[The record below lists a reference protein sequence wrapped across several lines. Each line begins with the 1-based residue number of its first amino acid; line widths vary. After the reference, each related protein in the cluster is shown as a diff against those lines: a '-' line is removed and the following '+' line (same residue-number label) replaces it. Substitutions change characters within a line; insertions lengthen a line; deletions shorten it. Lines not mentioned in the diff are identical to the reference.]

1 MKQNFD
7 IQGMS
12 CAACAVNIEKSV
24 NKLKGVQ
31 KAEVNLLANRMTAE
45 FDEQL
50 ITEKDIIKAVN
61 ALGYKAA
68 SENNIKDTESG
79 KKDSSNNDEAKIL
92 LIRFFVS
99 LIFMLPLMY
108 FSMGHMIGLPAGA
121 LDPMKNPMNFT
132 LLQLL
137 LATPVLVVNG
147 RFFINGIKGIIKR
160 APNMDTLIFLGAS
173 AAYIYSIIQMFEIN
187 SLVMQG
193 HIHHAGELA
202 MNIFFE
208 SAVMILTLVTL
219 GKYFEAKSKGRT
231 KRAVEKLLRLRPETA
246 LVLRDGMEVTIP
258 SSEIMAGDIVILKP
272 GDYIPVDGVV
282 IEGNSTVD
290 NSAITGEYIPVEVSV
305 GKSINSA
312 AINIGGTIKM
322 RAEKVGNDTTL
333 SKIIE
338 LVENAGGSKAPIAK
352 LADKVSGIFVPIV
365 TLIAVV
371 TFIVWA
377 IIDTPAFALNLAI
390 SVVVISCP
398 CALGLATPVAIM
410 VATGR
415 GAQMGILFKNAEVL
429 EKLHLAD
436 AVLLDKTATITEGKP
451 KVVKVNAFSRAE
463 KEIMTL
469 AYALEKGS
477 SHPLANSIIEY
488 AEAIPVEKLST
499 DSFEYISGKG
509 IKGSINGKNYL
520 AGSDK
525 LLIEAGIIL
534 PEVKEDTTKVYI
546 AEENELIGI
555 IHITDKVKEGSKKA
569 ISRMKE
575 RGLKVAMLTG
585 DNKRNAEAVARSVGL
600 EDFFAEVLPADKL
613 NAVDELQKSGVTV
626 MVGDGIND
634 APALKHADIGIAI
647 GSGTDI
653 AIEAADVILVKDDL
667 NDAVNAMELSGST
680 VKNIKEN
687 LFWAFFYNC
696 VGIPVAAGALVPLG
710 IMLNPMFAAAAMS
723 LSSIF
728 VVSNALRLT
737 RFKPGKKGRSK
748 HKKENTIMKIMKI
761 EGMSCGHCSKRVED
775 ALNAISG
782 VNAKVN
788 LELKQAE
795 IILTKDIKDKVLK
808 TAVEKAGYEVI
819 SIE

>member
-680 VKNIKEN
+680 VKKIKEN